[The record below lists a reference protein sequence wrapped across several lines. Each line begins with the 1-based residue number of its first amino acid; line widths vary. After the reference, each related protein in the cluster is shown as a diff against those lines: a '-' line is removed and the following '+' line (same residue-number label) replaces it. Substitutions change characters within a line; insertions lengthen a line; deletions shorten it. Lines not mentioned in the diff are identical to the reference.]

1 MKSFYLILIA
11 LVAIT
16 VSCKKAKDGA
26 PGPAGLDAYP
36 KQGIVSGTLT
46 FTDEANK
53 SQTTAFNYQYFRSLS
68 DGEIS
73 YDTTTNAPNFAY
85 KLAVNRMD
93 LKDSD
98 NYIDFTVNGVGV
110 NKIVDIIPSSSSVYF
125 HLDKIINNKLYEFN
139 FSGSKTIITN
149 MKFDFTTNHLTFDF
163 ACTSVDCGVN
173 QSGTVVG
180 KVDVILNHSLK
191 SLM

>member
-53 SQTTAFNYQYFRSLS
+53 SQMVKFRTIQLQMLQILH
-68 DGEIS
+68 IS
-73 YDTTTNAPNFAY
+73 
-85 KLAVNRMD
+85 
-93 LKDSD
+93 
-98 NYIDFTVNGVGV
+98 
-110 NKIVDIIPSSSSVYF
+110 
-125 HLDKIINNKLYEFN
+125 
-139 FSGSKTIITN
+139 
-149 MKFDFTTNHLTFDF
+149 
-163 ACTSVDCGVN
+163 
-173 QSGTVVG
+173 
-180 KVDVILNHSLK
+180 
-191 SLM
+191 

>member
-1 MKSFYLILIA
+1 
-11 LVAIT
+11 
-16 VSCKKAKDGA
+16 
-26 PGPAGLDAYP
+26 
-36 KQGIVSGTLT
+36 
-46 FTDEANK
+46 
-53 SQTTAFNYQYFRSLS
+53 
-68 DGEIS
+68 
-73 YDTTTNAPNFAY
+73 
-85 KLAVNRMD
+85 MD